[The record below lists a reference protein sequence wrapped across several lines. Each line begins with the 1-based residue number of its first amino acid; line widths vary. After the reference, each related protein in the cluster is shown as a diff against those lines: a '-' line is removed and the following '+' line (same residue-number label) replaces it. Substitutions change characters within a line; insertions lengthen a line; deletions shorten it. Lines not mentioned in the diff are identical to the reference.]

1 MLKINILQIHHSSF
15 IFHHFLTTLSI
26 MNLRFLLISATF
38 FLLNTTIVAQPLS
51 RLKDDAMK
59 LYERGNYRQA
69 LELLTRYDEQKSGD
83 LEVSQAI
90 GIAAYQ
96 ANQLQKA
103 KQYLSPIALNVPKP
117 DPSVLLYLARIYH
130 EELNFKE
137 AIKNYKRFLSVTD
150 EKHPERRRVVGDV
163 LRCASGLK
171 IMSQTDMAL
180 VENLGEAVNSR
191 FDEFAPVPST
201 TIDDRIYFSS
211 ARADSE
217 GGLRN
222 EQGFTDIRNGRYF
235 NDIYLTDIDGGD
247 WRLPTRLDNILINSA
262 RDEWLLDITDDGK
275 ALVFF
280 RSMNG
285 FSGDILVDTFK
296 TEDQTRSLP
305 PNLAVPMQP
314 ENGDNSL
321 CFFNDSIL
329 IFAARRPEG
338 FGGLDL
344 YYTVFADGIWR
355 TPKNLGKGV
364 NSAYD
369 ETTPFLAKDG
379 RTLYFSSNSTASIGG
394 FDVFKSTFD
403 TDSLRFMPA
412 TNLGKPINSAG
423 DDMFFRLTTDGM
435 RAYFCSS
442 RKEGF
447 GERDIYTAL
456 FKNFQSEQN
465 PSVPVAFHLIE
476 QMKKEEALV
485 NADKPKE
492 QKIIEVTLDPL
503 FYDNDEDLLR
513 GPNAQQLRKALD
525 LVKQFPNLKIV
536 LTGNNTEGEKV
547 SFDLYFSMK
556 RLEKISKYLTDN
568 GLKNENIVLK
578 AVGSQYPIAQTYVN
592 GLANPTGEKL
602 NRRVD
607 LTMSDLE
614 TPSAPVIIHNNAPAV
629 SAFMA
634 NSAGDR
640 LKVHATGLS
649 YKIQIVTTKRI
660 YDNEILVKYGDAMME
675 AAGTEGVYSYSVG
688 LFQDFA
694 SAEKMRRDLLL
705 KDNQYDTLIIPYI
718 DGLRVS
724 DEVAKRFTTKYTD
737 LVNYLA
743 SRKRP

>member
-1 MLKINILQIHHSSF
+1 
-15 IFHHFLTTLSI
+15 
-26 MNLRFLLISATF
+26 MNLRFWIISTTLLLFTQTIS
-38 FLLNTTIVAQPLS
+38 AQPLG
-51 RLKDDAMK
+51 RLKEDGMK

-69 LELLTRYDEQKSGD
+69 LELLTRYDEQKNGD
-83 LEVSQAI
+83 LEVTQAI
-90 GIAAYQ
+90 GIAAYH
-96 ANQLQKA
+96 ANQLPKA
-103 KQYLSPIALNVPKP
+103 KQYLSPIALNAKNP
-117 DPSVLLYLARIYH
+117 DPSVWLYLARTYH

-171 IMSQTDMAL
+171 IISQSELAL

-191 FDEFAPVPST
+191 FDEFAPIQSA

-222 EQGFTDIRNGRYF
+222 EQGFSDLKNGRYF
-235 NDIYLTDIDGGD
+235 NDIYLTDFDGGD
-247 WRLPTRLDNILINSA
+247 WRIPTRLDNILINSA
-262 RDEWLLDITDDGK
+262 RDEWLLDITNEGNS
-275 ALVFF
+275 LVFF
-280 RSMNG
+280 RSLNG

-296 TEDQTRSLP
+296 AANETRSLP
-305 PNLAVPMQP
+305 PHLVVPMQP

-321 CFFNDSIL
+321 YFFNDSIL
-329 IFAARRPEG
+329 IFAARRAEG

-344 YYTVFADGIWR
+344 YYSVFADGGWHA
-355 TPKNLGKGV
+355 PKNLGKGV
-364 NSAYD
+364 NSAFD
-369 ETTPFLAKDG
+369 ETTPFLAIDG
-379 RTLYFSSNSTASIGG
+379 RTLYFSTNSTASIGG
-394 FDVFKSTFD
+394 FDVFKSVFD
-403 TDSLRFMPA
+403 PDSLRFMPA

-465 PSVPVAFHLIE
+465 PSVPIAFHLIE
-476 QMKKEEALV
+476 EMKKEEALA

-492 QKIIEVTLDPL
+492 QKIVEITLEPL
-503 FYDNDEDLLR
+503 FYDNDDDLIK
-513 GPNAQQLRKALD
+513 GTNVQQLRKALD

-536 LTGNNTEGEKV
+536 LTGNNVEGEKV

-556 RLEKISKYLTDN
+556 RLEKIAKYLIDN

-578 AVGSQYPIAQTYVN
+578 AVGSQYPIAQTFLN
-592 GLANPTGEKL
+592 GLANPAGEKL

-607 LTMSDLE
+607 MTMGDLDI
-614 TPSAPVIIHNNAPAV
+614 PSAPVITHNNLPVV
-629 SAFMA
+629 SAFMT
-634 NSAGDR
+634 NPSGDR
-640 LKVHATGLS
+640 LKIHAKGLS

-660 YDNEILVKYGDAMME
+660 YDNDILVKYGDAMIE
-675 AAGTEGVYSYSVG
+675 AAGTEGSYAYSVG

-694 SAEKMRRDLLL
+694 SIEKMRRDLLL
-705 KDNQYDTLIIPYI
+705 KDNQFDALIIPYI

-724 DEVAKRFTTKYTD
+724 DEVARRWTTKYPD
-737 LVNYLA
+737 LLDYLA

>member
-1 MLKINILQIHHSSF
+1 
-15 IFHHFLTTLSI
+15 
-26 MNLRFLLISATF
+26 MNLRFWLISTTL
-38 FLLNTTIVAQPLS
+38 FLFTQTIVAQPLD
-51 RLKDDAMK
+51 RLKDDGLK

-69 LELLTRYDEQKSGD
+69 LELLTRYDEQKSSD

-90 GIAAYQ
+90 GIASYH
-96 ANQLQKA
+96 ANELQKA
-103 KQYLSPIALNVPKP
+103 KQYLSPIALNAKNP
-117 DPSVLLYLARIYH
+117 DPSVLLYLARVYH

-180 VENLGEAVNSR
+180 VENLGQAVNSR
-191 FDEFAPVPST
+191 FDEFAPIPSA

-222 EQGFTDIRNGRYF
+222 EQGFSDMKNGRYF

-247 WRLPTRLDNILINSA
+247 WRMPTRLDNVLINSA
-262 RDEWLLDITDDGK
+262 RDEWLLDITNDGN

-280 RSMNG
+280 RSLNG

-305 PNLAVPMQP
+305 PRLVVPMQP

-344 YYTVFADGIWR
+344 YYTIFADGVWR
-355 TPKNLGKGV
+355 APKNLGKGV
-364 NSAYD
+364 NSAFD

-394 FDVFKSTFD
+394 FDVFKSHFD
-403 TDSLRFMPA
+403 PDSLRFMPA
-412 TNLGKPINSAG
+412 VNLGKPINSAG

-456 FKNFQSEQN
+456 FKNFQPEQN
-465 PSVPVAFHLIE
+465 PSVPVAFPLIE
-476 QMKKEEALV
+476 QMKKEEELANV
-485 NADKPKE
+485 DKPKE
-492 QKIIEVTLDPL
+492 QKIVEVTLDPL
-503 FYDNDEDLLR
+503 FYDNDDDLLR
-513 GPNAQQLRKALD
+513 GANLQQMRTVLG

-556 RLEKISKYLTDN
+556 RLEKIAKYLTDN
-568 GLKNENIVLK
+568 GLKNENVILK

-607 LTMSDLE
+607 MTIGDLE
-614 TPSAPVIIHNNAPAV
+614 IPPTPVITHNNAPAV

-634 NSAGDR
+634 NSVGDR

-660 YDNEILVKYGDAMME
+660 YDNEILVKYGDALME
-675 AAGTEGVYSYSVG
+675 ALGTEGVYSYSVG
-688 LFQDFA
+688 LFQDYA
-694 SAEKMRRDLLL
+694 SAEIMRRDLLL
-705 KDNQYDTLIIPYI
+705 KDNQYDTIIIPYI
-718 DGLRVS
+718 DGLRVT
-724 DEVAKRFTTKYTD
+724 DEVAKRWTTKYTD
-737 LVNYLA
+737 LMNYLA